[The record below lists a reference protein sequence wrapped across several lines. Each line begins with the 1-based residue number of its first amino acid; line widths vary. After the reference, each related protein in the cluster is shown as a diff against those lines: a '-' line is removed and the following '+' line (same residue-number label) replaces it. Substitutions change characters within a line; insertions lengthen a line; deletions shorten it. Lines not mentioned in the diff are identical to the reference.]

1 MRRSRSCPQCAWSGG
16 TGSARFCGRCG
27 ALLDRSPSSSGSDG
41 VVSGHRAA
49 RGGGARRIRQRHR
62 IAVAAGVSAI
72 GIVVVA
78 GVLIT
83 GPTPGGVS
91 TDDLA
96 IDLPGPGTV
105 PPAGEA
111 TGPDATGPDATAPGD
126 AATPEQ
132 RDGGDTADGRAG
144 TRGRG
149 LDCQPRGC
157 EQWRVRLAG
166 ELQELAVTSRWI
178 AVIDGSRLRV
188 RGTNR
193 SDPGGSGWT
202 TDLREVRTPDGDPAL
217 AEAPDGRV
225 PVTALAIADDGTIL
239 AGQRN
244 RIVALG
250 PGGELRW
257 SAGVNQLRAVQVHAE
272 RVVVFSAPD
281 GRPDSSLERAT
292 SRSLADGAL
301 GWSSHT
307 GRPLEGATFGLVT
320 LGPSD
325 RLELIDP
332 GTGAVRWDLDL
343 QGPRWA
349 RVEGPWIVANRGRS
363 DEALLIDGDSG
374 EVLQSY
380 DGLVPLGG
388 IQRRDG
394 IAVGSWL
401 RTDGDG
407 TPDPTVTTTGT
418 TATAGDRTDGQV
430 VVIAWDDAGTE
441 LWQREIPVA
450 LDGPC
455 CVIALPWSQGT
466 VAIGRPGAP
475 DEGWRFRDAS
485 TGHARDPDTIDP
497 PSLPLQ
503 ATSRSGQPSPRIGSV
518 FAATDGRTLWLAA
531 GGGTATVQG
540 AAGASLVSIDP
551 PVLVRP
557 GELIGLRLIPAG

>member
-1 MRRSRSCPQCAWSGG
+1 M
-16 TGSARFCGRCG
+16 
-27 ALLDRSPSSSGSDG
+27 
-41 VVSGHRAA
+41 
-49 RGGGARRIRQRHR
+49 
-62 IAVAAGVSAI
+62 AAGVSAI
-72 GIVVVA
+72 GVVVVA
-78 GVLIT
+78 AALST
-83 GPTPGGVS
+83 GPAPGAV

-96 IDLPGPGTV
+96 IDLPGPGRD
-105 PPAGEA
+105 A
-111 TGPDATGPDATAPGD
+111 TGPDATGPGD
-126 AATPEQ
+126 AATAERP
-132 RDGGDTADGRAG
+132 DGDDTADGGAEN
-144 TRGRG
+144 RGRW

-166 ELQELAVTSRWI
+166 ELQEFAVTSRWI

-188 RGTNR
+188 RGTDR

-202 TDLREVRTPDGDPAL
+202 TDLREVRTPDGHPAL
-217 AEAPDGRV
+217 AEAPDGSV
-225 PVTALAIADDGTIL
+225 PVTALAVADDGTIL
-239 AGQRN
+239 AGQRD
-244 RIVALG
+244 RIVALS
-250 PGGELRW
+250 PGGDLRW

-307 GRPLEGATFGLVT
+307 GRPLEGATAGLLA
-320 LGPSD
+320 LGPSG

-363 DEALLIDGDSG
+363 DEALIIDGDSG
-374 EVLQSY
+374 EVLQRY

-394 IAVGSWL
+394 VAVGSWL
-401 RTDGDG
+401 RTDRGD
-407 TPDPTVTTTGT
+407 TTDPDATAPDPDT
-418 TATAGDRTDGQV
+418 TATGDRTDGRV

-441 LWQREIPVA
+441 LWQHEIPVA

-455 CVIALPWSQGT
+455 CVIALPWSQGA

-475 DEGWRFRDAS
+475 DEGWGFRDAA
-485 TGHARDPDTIDP
+485 TGHARASDTIDP

-503 ATSRSGQPSPRIGSV
+503 ATSRSGRPSPRIGGV
-518 FAATDGRTLWLAA
+518 FAATDGSTLWLAA
-531 GGGTATVQG
+531 GGGTATVRG
-540 AAGASLVSIDP
+540 AAGAALVSIDP